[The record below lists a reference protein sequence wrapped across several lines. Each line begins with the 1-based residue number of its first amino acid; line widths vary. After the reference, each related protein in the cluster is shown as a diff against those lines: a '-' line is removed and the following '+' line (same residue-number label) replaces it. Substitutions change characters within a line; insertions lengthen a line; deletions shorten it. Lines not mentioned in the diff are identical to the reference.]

1 MHALPDSAHT
11 PSPAAADVTSEA
23 AIYDRLTDAVLAAD
37 TLPTLVQPLL
47 RAVQE
52 VSGLE
57 SAYLTEIDWENGRQH
72 VQFADN
78 RGALRI
84 DAGLSAPWDD
94 TLCKRALEQG
104 ITACDDVPS
113 RWGDSAA
120 GRALG
125 IQTYL
130 TAPIR
135 LVDGQ
140 VFGTLCAAGT
150 QPQPVPA
157 AAQRL
162 LRFLALLIAQFIDRD
177 RLARR
182 LAEENARLRRIAHTD
197 ALTALPNRRAL
208 QHELAARFDAARHT
222 QSVLVVVFIDLD
234 DFKTINDRWGHAVG
248 DAFLQQQGQRLRHSL
263 RPADFLARIGGDEF
277 VVLATLPAGDWRGQ
291 AEHIAQ
297 RLRAATTGRFDLG
310 AVQLDYAGASVGWAG
325 AAAESLDVQQL
336 LAEADAAMYRDKL
349 SRKPEAA
356 AG

>member
-1 MHALPDSAHT
+1 MHASPTPPQT
-11 PSPAAADVTSEA
+11 PSPAASDAASEA

-37 TLPTLVQPLL
+37 TLPALVQPLL

-57 SAYLTEIDWENGRQH
+57 SAYLTEIDWEHGRQH
-72 VQFADN
+72 VLFADN
-78 RGALRI
+78 RGALRV

-104 ITACDDVPS
+104 VMACDDVPA

-120 GRALG
+120 ARALG

-150 QPQPVPA
+150 QRQTVPA

-208 QHELAARFDAARHT
+208 EHELAARFEAARHS
-222 QSVLVVVFIDLD
+222 QAVLVVAFIDLD
-234 DFKTINDRWGHAVG
+234 DFKTINDRHGHAVG
-248 DAFLQQQGQRLRHSL
+248 DAFLQLQGQRLRQSL
-263 RPADFLARIGGDEF
+263 RPADFLARVGGDEF
-277 VVLATLPAGDWRGQ
+277 VVLATLPADHWREQ

-297 RLRAATTGRFDLG
+297 RLRAATTGRFDLDG
-310 AVQLDYAGASVGWAG
+310 VRLDYAGASVGWAG

-349 SRKPEAA
+349 ARKPEPPAR
-356 AG
+356 